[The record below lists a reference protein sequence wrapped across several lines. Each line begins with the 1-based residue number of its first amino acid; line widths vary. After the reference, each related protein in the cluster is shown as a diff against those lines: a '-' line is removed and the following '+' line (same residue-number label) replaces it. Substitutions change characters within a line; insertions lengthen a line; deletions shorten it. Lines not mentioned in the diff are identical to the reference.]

1 MTENSKRVAV
11 ITGCSSGFGM
21 WSALEMA
28 RQGYRVAATMRDLSR
43 ADRLK
48 TEAEREG
55 LGANIDIRQLDVT
68 KFEEL
73 RGKVESIV
81 KDHGRIDVLVN
92 NAGYALGGF
101 AEDIQLSELRLQLET
116 NFFGAVEMTK
126 ATLPQF
132 RAQKGGKVIM
142 VSSISGLTGSPL
154 TSSYSAS
161 KHALEGWT
169 ESARIEL
176 RALNIWL
183 TLVEPGAFDT
193 DIWERNVKI
202 GAKAMSEE
210 SLNSVRARKFADFVK
225 FKLPKDDARI
235 VARLIAEV
243 ANDPEP
249 NLRYLVG
256 KDAWMRY
263 YLQRFIPWKMF
274 EKMVEQKTGINIEIQ

>member
-1 MTENSKRVAV
+1 MTQSLKPVAV

-21 WSALEMA
+21 WAALEMA
-28 RQGYRVAATMRDLSR
+28 RRGYTVAATMRDLAR

-48 TEAEREG
+48 GEAEKAGVTGR
-55 LGANIDIRQLDVT
+55 IDIRQLDVT
-68 KFEEL
+68 SFEEL
-73 RGKVESIV
+73 PGKVASIV
-81 KDHGRIDVLVN
+81 NDHGKIDVLVN

-101 AEDIQLSELRLQLET
+101 AEDIHLNELRAQFET

-126 ATLPQF
+126 ACLPQF
-132 RAQKGGKVIM
+132 RAQKGGKFIM

-176 RALNIWL
+176 RSLNIWL
-183 TLVEPGAFDT
+183 SLVEPGAFET

-202 GAKAMSEE
+202 GLKALSEE
-210 SLNSVRARKFADFVK
+210 SLNSARARKMADFIK
-225 FKLPKDDARI
+225 FKLPKGDARI
-235 VARLIAEV
+235 VARLIADI
-243 ANDPEP
+243 ADDPEP

-256 KDAWMRY
+256 KDAVMRY
-263 YLQRFIPWKMF
+263 WLQKFIPWKTF
-274 EKMVEQKTGINIEIQ
+274 EKMVEQKTGIAVEE

>member
-1 MTENSKRVAV
+1 MTEHTKKIAV

-21 WSALEMA
+21 FAALELA
-28 RQGYRVAATMRDLSR
+28 RRGYTVASTMRDLAR

-48 TEAEREG
+48 GEAEKAGVAGR
-55 LGANIDIRQLDVT
+55 IDIRQLDVT
-68 KFEEL
+68 RFDEL
-73 RGKVESIV
+73 PAKVEGIV
-81 KDHGRIDVLVN
+81 RDHGRIDVLIN

-101 AEDIQLSELRLQLET
+101 AEDIQIHELRAQLDT

-126 ATLPQF
+126 ACLPQF

-169 ESARIEL
+169 ESARIEM
-176 RALNIWL
+176 RSLNIWL
-183 TLVEPGAFDT
+183 TLVEPGAFET

-202 GAKAMSEE
+202 GAKALSEE
-210 SLNSVRARKFADFVK
+210 SLNSARARKFADFIK
-225 FKLPKDDARI
+225 FKLPKGDARI
-235 VARLIAEV
+235 VARLIADV
-243 ANDPEP
+243 ADDSEP

-256 KDAWMRY
+256 KDAVMRY
-263 YLQRFIPWKMF
+263 WLQKFIPWKVF
-274 EKMVEQKTGINIEIQ
+274 EKMVEKRTGIGV